1 MPTAQQAAAK
11 WQTRL
16 KGAQQEIRQGVEA
29 TTESP
34 MEKAAAAADKWVNRV
49 QEAHANGKF
58 ARRLR
63 GVPIE
68 KWKRNTID
76 KGIPR
81 IAQGVD
87 SAVDDMED
95 FFSELLSYEEGLKR
109 TVDAMPDTTLEDS
122 INRMTAWVRGMAEF
136 SRS

>member
-1 MPTAQQAAAK
+1 MPTAQQSAAK
-11 WQTRL
+11 WASRL
-16 KGAQQEIRQGVEA
+16 KGAQQEIRQGVES
-29 TTESP
+29 TSINP
-34 MEKAAAAADKWVNRV
+34 MERAADASDKWINRL
-49 QEAHANGKF
+49 QEAHASGKF

-68 KWKRNTID
+68 KWRRNTID

-81 IAQGVD
+81 IAAGVD
-87 SAVDDMED
+87 AAADDMED
-95 FFSELLSYEEGLKR
+95 FFSELLSFEEGLKR

-122 INRMTAWVRGMAEF
+122 IARATAWIRGMSEF